1 MATFEETSEYIRNK
15 FWDFLETYQEV
26 IDDEEA
32 TLFYIQ
38 QLQSMREE
46 DKTTMYV
53 DYEHLSS
60 FDPELAEL
68 VQVSLTKFTAL
79 LCHLFLHY
87 ASYPSARRNGEI
99 KIEYSNSHRGTF
111 GEAILQ
117 RLSFNLLQY
126 S

>member
-68 VQVSLTKFTAL
+68 VQVSLTEIAF
-79 LCHLFLHY
+79 LCHLFLHF
-87 ASYPSARRNGEI
+87 ASHSSARRNDKI
-99 KIEYSNSHRGTF
+99 TIEYSNSHRGTF
-111 GEAILQ
+111 GVATLQ
-117 RLSFNLLQY
+117 RLSFNLLHN

>member
-26 IDDEEA
+26 VNDEEP

-53 DYEHLSS
+53 DYEHLSA
-60 FDPELAEL
+60 FDAELAEL
-68 VQVSLTKFTAL
+68 VQVSPIYHFTSASLERRKDFMKIPLAKTAHADVGSPSRRQRPVAAMCPRL
-79 LCHLFLHY
+79 LLR
-87 ASYPSARRNGEI
+87 SS
-99 KIEYSNSHRGTF
+99 TM
-111 GEAILQ
+111 
-117 RLSFNLLQY
+117 
-126 S
+126 

>member
-26 IDDEEA
+26 INDEES

-60 FDPELAEL
+60 FDAELAEL
-68 VQVSLTKFTAL
+68 VQVSLTRLPTFPHHKAP
-79 LCHLFLHY
+79 Y
-87 ASYPSARRNGEI
+87 AAESSA
-99 KIEYSNSHRGTF
+99 YVT
-111 GEAILQ
+111 
-117 RLSFNLLQY
+117 
-126 S
+126 